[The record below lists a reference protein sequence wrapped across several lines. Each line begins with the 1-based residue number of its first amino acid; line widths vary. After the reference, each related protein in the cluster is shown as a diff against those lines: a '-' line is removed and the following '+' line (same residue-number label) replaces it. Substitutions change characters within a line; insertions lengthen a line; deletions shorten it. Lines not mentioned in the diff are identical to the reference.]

1 MEISMNVVKRIIF
14 EILYLILFTILMPWH
29 YIHALIVLTYEVCRV
44 YPREIYDL
52 TVSIVYGKKGS

>member
-1 MEISMNVVKRIIF
+1 MNVVKRIIF

-29 YIHALIVLTYEVCRV
+29 YIHALIVLTYEVFRV

-52 TVSIVYGKKGS
+52 AISIVYGKKGS